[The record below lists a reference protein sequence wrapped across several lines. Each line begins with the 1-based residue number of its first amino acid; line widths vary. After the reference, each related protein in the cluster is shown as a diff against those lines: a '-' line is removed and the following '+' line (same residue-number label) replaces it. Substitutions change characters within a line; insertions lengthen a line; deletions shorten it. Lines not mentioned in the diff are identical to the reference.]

1 MSRERPHSGPSPVDG
16 THKRRLECA
25 YQARFDVKGAM
36 TRKSSRRTFLKEST
50 FLGGACF
57 AGSPKF
63 PVSSK
68 PSVVVVGAGALGGW
82 SALQLAQRGAKVTSP
97 LSDCPALFEGRGSR
111 FSQTSLCRVRSRPS
125 LSSASPSFDSVIACC
140 IRFVSAYTLL
150 RREGLTR
157 AAVAMQQGENNSDS
171 Q

>member
-1 MSRERPHSGPSPVDG
+1 MSRERPHSGPSHVDG

-82 SALQLAQRGAKVTSP
+82 SALQLAQRGAKVTLLDAWGP
-97 LSDCPALFEGRGSR
+97 GNSR
-111 FSQTSLCRVRSRPS
+111 A
-125 LSSASPSFDSVIACC
+125 SSGGETRT
-140 IRFVSAYTLL
+140 IRATYGPTH
-150 RREGLTR
+150 
-157 AAVAMQQGENNSDS
+157 
-171 Q
+171 